1 MKIGKAKIVRLLLA
15 LSLLIAWAGPAC
27 AGTDGCT
34 MPCCQNKAKPASSHA
49 AKPCCAPSAPTGC
62 DFASD
67 CLYPSQQ
74 ALPSA
79 SAAPLGADLAG
90 AVTAEFRPAL
100 PVNPP
105 AVPPARSGPP
115 FDTPLFLST
124 LSLRI

>member
-1 MKIGKAKIVRLLLA
+1 MKNGKARIVRLLLA

-34 MPCCQNKAKPASSHA
+34 LPCCQNNAKPASSHA
-49 AKPCCAPSAPTGC
+49 GKACCAPSAQTGC
-62 DFASD
+62 NLASD
-67 CLYPSQQ
+67 CPYASPQ
-74 ALPSA
+74 ALPPA
-79 SAAPLGADLAG
+79 SAAPLNADIAG
-90 AVTAEFRPAL
+90 AVAAGFSLAS

>member
-1 MKIGKAKIVRLLLA
+1 MKIGKVRIVRLLLA
-15 LSLLIAWAGPAC
+15 LSLFIIWAGPAC

-34 MPCCQNKAKPASSHA
+34 MPCFQNKAKPASSHA
-49 AKPCCAPSAPTGC
+49 GKPCCAPSARTGC
-62 DFASD
+62 TLASA
-67 CLYPSQQ
+67 CPYASPQ

-79 SAAPLGADLAG
+79 SAAPLGADLVGVVAAG
-90 AVTAEFRPAL
+90 FSPAL

-115 FDTPLFLST
+115 FETPRFLST